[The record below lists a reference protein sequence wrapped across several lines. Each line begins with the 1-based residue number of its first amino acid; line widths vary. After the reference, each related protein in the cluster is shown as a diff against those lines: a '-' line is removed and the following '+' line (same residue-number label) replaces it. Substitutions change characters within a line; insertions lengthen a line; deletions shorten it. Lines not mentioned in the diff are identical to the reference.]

1 MGQLAVANLLGF
13 FKLRRFVRWACS
25 IANDS
30 SGHRKINL
38 RILEGLEL
46 RRLYKRTEQ
55 LILVLMAVVLP
66 IFGMIYLYHNSGNLN
81 WDLPEIPGIVEQIL
95 MGFGIGL
102 LLVQFLLFRKRIK
115 SSFLTD
121 ELILKLRAYTN
132 ATKERYVLLFF
143 ISLISSA
150 GLLFFENAIFI
161 VIFAVTLIFFSVAK
175 PTPDRISKMLKL
187 DKEQKE
193 QIRLASR
200 PD

>member
-1 MGQLAVANLLGF
+1 MEA
-13 FKLRRFVRWACS
+13 S
-25 IANDS
+25 
-30 SGHRKINL
+30 
-38 RILEGLEL
+38 EL
-46 RRLYKRTEQ
+46 RLLYKRTEQ

-81 WDLPEIPGIVEQIL
+81 WDLPEIPAIVEYIL

-102 LLVQFLLFRKRIK
+102 LLIQFLLFRKRIK

-143 ISLISSA
+143 ISLISSV

-161 VIFAVTLIFFSVAK
+161 VIFAVTLIFFSVGK

>member
-1 MGQLAVANLLGF
+1 
-13 FKLRRFVRWACS
+13 
-25 IANDS
+25 
-30 SGHRKINL
+30 
-38 RILEGLEL
+38 
-46 RRLYKRTEQ
+46 
-55 LILVLMAVVLP
+55 MAVVLP

-81 WDLPEIPGIVEQIL
+81 WDLPEIPAIVEQI
-95 MGFGIGL
+95 

-143 ISLISSA
+143 ISLISSV

-161 VIFAVTLIFFSVAK
+161 VIFAVTLIFFSVGK

-193 QIRLASR
+193 QIRVASR